1 MAGEVRAR
9 DVRYKLQ
16 GKIEPELLK
25 VLEELAEQQHN
36 LAKNQG
42 TLAMLVDQM
51 ADITKNYVGVAEQM
65 KKTIDSM
72 REPDQEPEKM
82 Q

>member
-1 MAGEVRAR
+1 MAGELRAR
-9 DVRYKLQ
+9 DVRFKLQ

-42 TLAMLVDQM
+42 NIVMLVDQM
-51 ADITKNYVGVAEQM
+51 ADITKNFVGVADNM
-65 KKTIDSM
+65 KKAMDAM
-72 REPDQEPEKM
+72 RGPEEETETR